1 MNFDKSKMISIKG
14 DASFR
19 KFYRKKI
26 NKKSS
31 IIVYAKKEKIKNL
44 LNYDTINKLLL
55 KNKIFTPKL
64 LSENFSKNFI
74 EIEDLGTKTIF
85 DIFKKKK
92 VNKLKIYKKI
102 LVVLIKLQNINS
114 RKIKNF
120 KKKYYKIP
128 NYSKK
133 LVFKEANLFLDWYV
147 PQVINKNKIPKVKK
161 DFKKIITSLIKKI
174 QLPNNTFVHRDF
186 HVSNLMINNN
196 KISIIDSQDAVYGNI
211 AYDLA
216 SLIDDVRLKTSKNL
230 KEMVYK
236 NYFNLSKKKINKKKF
251 KNDFEILS
259 VLRNLKV
266 IGIFT
271 RLAQRDNKKKYL
283 KLIPYTWKLIEDR
296 INNNDVFID
305 LKKKLEDNFPKKIRK
320 KNEN

>member
-1 MNFDKSKMISIKG
+1 MNFDKSKMIPIKS

-120 KKKYYKIP
+120 KKKYYNIP
-128 NYSKK
+128 KYSKK
-133 LVFKEANLFLDWYV
+133 KIFNEANLFLDWYV
-147 PQVINKNKIPKVKK
+147 PRVINKNKRSKIKK
-161 DFKKIITSLIKKI
+161 ELRKIITSLIKKI
-174 QLPNNTFVHRDF
+174 QFPNNTFVHRDF

-196 KISIIDSQDAVYGNI
+196 KTSLIDSQDAVYGNI

-230 KEMVYK
+230 KEMIYK
-236 NYFNLSKKKINKKKF
+236 NYLNLNKKKINKIKF

-266 IGIFT
+266 IGIFS
-271 RLAQRDNKKKYL
+271 RLALRDNKKKYL

-296 INNNDVFID
+296 MNNNDIFID
-305 LKKKLEDNFPKKIRK
+305 LKKKLEDNFPKKIRIK
-320 KNEN
+320 K

>member
-1 MNFDKSKMISIKG
+1 MNFDKSKMKLIKG

-19 KFYRKKI
+19 KFYRRKT

-31 IIVYAKKEKIKNL
+31 IIVYAKKEKNKNL
-44 LNYDTINKLLL
+44 LNYDSINKLLL
-55 KNKIFTPKL
+55 KNKIIAPKL

-74 EIEDLGTKTIF
+74 EIDDFGTKTIF
-85 DIFKKKK
+85 DIFNKKR

-102 LVVLIKLQNINS
+102 LVILIKLQNIKS
-114 RKIKNF
+114 RKVKNF
-120 KKKYYKIP
+120 KKKDYKIP
-128 NYSKK
+128 KYFKK
-133 LVFKEANLFLDWYV
+133 KIFNEANLFLDWYV
-147 PQVINKNKIPKVKK
+147 PRVINKNKRPKIKK
-161 DFKKIITSLIKKI
+161 ELKKIITSLIKKI
-174 QLPNNTFVHRDF
+174 QFPNNTFVHRDF

-196 KISIIDSQDAVYGNI
+196 KISLIDSQDAVYGNI

-216 SLIDDVRLKTSKNL
+216 SLIDDVRLETSKNL
-230 KEMVYK
+230 KEMIYK
-236 NYFNLSKKKINKKKF
+236 NYLNLNKKKINKIKF

-259 VLRNLKV
+259 VLRSLKV

-271 RLAQRDNKKKYL
+271 RLALIDNKKKYL

-305 LKKKLEDNFPKKIRK
+305 LKKKLEDNFPKKIRIK
-320 KNEN
+320 K

>member
-1 MNFDKSKMISIKG
+1 MNFDKNNMMSIKG

-19 KFYRKKI
+19 KFYRKI
-26 NKKSS
+26 TNKKSS

-44 LNYDTINKLLL
+44 LNYDAINKLLFN
-55 KNKIFTPKL
+55 NKIFAPKL
-64 LSENFSKNFI
+64 ISENFSKNFI
-74 EIEDLGTKTIF
+74 EIEDLGKQTIF

-92 VNKLKIYKKI
+92 VNRLKVYKKI
-102 LVVLIKLQNINS
+102 LVVLIKLQKIKS
-114 RKIKNF
+114 KKIKNF
-120 KKKYYKIP
+120 KKKNYKIP

-133 LVFKEANLFLDWYV
+133 LVFNEANLFLDWYI
-147 PQVINKNKIPKVKK
+147 PQVISKNKIFKIKK
-161 DFKKIITSLIKKI
+161 ELKKIVTSLINKI

-186 HVSNLMINNN
+186 HVSNLMIKGN

-230 KEMVYK
+230 KETIYK
-236 NYFNLSKKKINKKKF
+236 NYFKLNKKKINKIKF

-266 IGIFT
+266 IGIFS
-271 RLAQRDNKKKYL
+271 RLARRDNKKKYL

-296 INNNDVFID
+296 IDNNDVFVD
-305 LKKKLEDNFPKKIRK
+305 LKKKLEENFLKKVRK
-320 KNEN
+320 KNES

>member
-1 MNFDKSKMISIKG
+1 MNFDKSKMKLIKG

-19 KFYRKKI
+19 KFYRKKT

-31 IIVYAKKEKIKNL
+31 IIIYAKKEKTKNL
-44 LNYDTINKLLL
+44 LNYDSINKLLL
-55 KNKIFTPKL
+55 KNKIFAPKL
-64 LSENFSKNFI
+64 ISENFSNNFI
-74 EIEDLGTKTIF
+74 EIEDLGKKTIF

-133 LVFKEANLFLDWYV
+133 LVFNEANLFLDWYV
-147 PQVINKNKIPKVKK
+147 PRVINKNKRLEVKK
-161 DFKKIITSLIKKI
+161 ELKKIITSLIKKI

-186 HVSNLMINNN
+186 HISNLMINNN
-196 KISIIDSQDAVYGNI
+196 KIFIIDSQDAVYGNI

-216 SLIDDVRLKTSKNL
+216 SLIDDVRLKTSKDL
-230 KEMVYK
+230 KKMIYK
-236 NYFNLSKKKINKKKF
+236 NYLNLNKKKINKIKF

-266 IGIFT
+266 IGIFS
-271 RLAQRDNKKKYL
+271 RLALRDNKTKYL
-283 KLIPYTWKLIEDR
+283 KLIPYAWKLIEDR
-296 INNNDVFID
+296 IDNNDVFID
-305 LKKKLEDNFPKKIRK
+305 LKRKLEDNFPKKIRTK
-320 KNEN
+320 K